1 MRDSLER
8 LVDEMVA
15 RGIRFEDAVREF
27 EMMFIVKV
35 MERYRGN
42 ISRTARELGIHRNT
56 LRSRLKAYRARF
68 RAPLAVRTG
77 DEGPA

>member
-8 LVDEMVA
+8 LVDEMVE

-35 MERYRGN
+35 MERYHGN

-68 RAPLAVRTG
+68 RAPVALGIT
-77 DEGPA
+77 DERPA

>member
-1 MRDSLER
+1 MRESLER
-8 LVDEMVA
+8 LVDEMVE

-35 MERYRGN
+35 MERHRGN

-68 RAPLAVRTG
+68 RTSPGMSTADDRLS
-77 DEGPA
+77 